1 MDWTLLREYGP
12 ALLQGLGATLA
23 LAALV
28 LAVAVPLAFLV
39 ALCRQQRIPVLA
51 PLMRGYVEVFRAVPA
66 LVVLYF
72 TFYGLPR
79 LGVALQPFQAAAL
92 GMSLTSI
99 AYVSEDFRASLAS
112 IPVAQWEAAHALGLS
127 RRRILRRIVLPQA
140 LPVLLPPVMANVLVT
155 MKATALASLVGVP
168 ELTAVSI
175 SAMSITFSATDFLVT
190 AAALYLLISGVVA
203 TVQAFA
209 ERWLRRRFGP
219 SATVARRRFVL
230 PYAQPGP

>member
-1 MDWTLLREYGP
+1 MDWALLREYAP
-12 ALLQGLGATLA
+12 ALLQGLLTTLA
-23 LAALV
+23 LAAVVLV
-28 LAVAVPLAFLV
+28 VALPLALGV
-39 ALCRQQRIPVLA
+39 ALCRQQRVALLA
-51 PLMRGYVEVFRAVPA
+51 PLARLYVELFRAVPA

-79 LGVALQPFQAAAL
+79 MGLRLQPFAAAAL
-92 GMSLTSI
+92 GMTLTSV

-112 IPVAQWEAAHALGLS
+112 IPVAQWEAAHALGLG
-127 RRRILRRIVLPQA
+127 RVRIIRRIVLPQA

-168 ELTAVSI
+168 ELTAASL
-175 SAMSITFSATDFLVT
+175 SAMSLTFSATDFLVT

-203 TVQAFA
+203 AAQAVA

-219 SATVARRRFVL
+219 TATVARRRMVL
-230 PYAQPGP
+230 R